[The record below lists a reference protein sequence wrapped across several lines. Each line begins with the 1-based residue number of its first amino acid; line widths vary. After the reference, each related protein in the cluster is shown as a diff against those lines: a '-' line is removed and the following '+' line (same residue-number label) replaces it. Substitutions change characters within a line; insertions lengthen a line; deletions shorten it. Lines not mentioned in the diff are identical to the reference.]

1 MVLLCVLL
9 LTLSGCQLAKEEKE
23 TADQFIG
30 IYLTT
35 EYLDTMD
42 VEAYLNDHLDDVSET
57 LVVEQGEGQE
67 YQEKLYAVDVSQDP
81 SHPAYEFPGWEGIA
95 VYCVPVP
102 ILDGEG
108 VCWTPGE
115 APEVFQYHEYSASD
129 EMDEIVI
136 TADLYVSAEDGP
148 QEFYGNP
155 MYLTPEG
162 KVYLIGGTGISGDF
176 RQAGTSVSKTIEQT
190 TSITTNEETRQQRCV
205 VKLNVTSVLPLEKT
219 VLLQLDADSQVI
231 QRSEFLP
238 GQVPPSITPAG
249 ETAYLVV
256 ESHRVSRSGQ
266 QTVERELFDRQDS
279 SFSTYEE
286 GENGFFCRADTS
298 LAWTEVVR

>member
-1 MVLLCVLL
+1 
-9 LTLSGCQLAKEEKE
+9 
-23 TADQFIG
+23 
-30 IYLTT
+30 
-35 EYLDTMD
+35 
-42 VEAYLNDHLDDVSET
+42 
-57 LVVEQGEGQE
+57 
-67 YQEKLYAVDVSQDP
+67 
-81 SHPAYEFPGWEGIA
+81 
-95 VYCVPVP
+95 
-102 ILDGEG
+102 
-108 VCWTPGE
+108 
-115 APEVFQYHEYSASD
+115 
-129 EMDEIVI
+129 
-136 TADLYVSAEDGP
+136 
-148 QEFYGNP
+148 

-190 TSITTNEETRQQRCV
+190 TSVTTNGETRQQRCV

-238 GQVPPSITPAG
+238 GQVPPSITPTG

-266 QTVERELFDRQDS
+266 QTVDRELFDRQDS

-286 GENGFFCRADTS
+286 GENGFFQRTDTVLS
-298 LAWTEVVR
+298 WK